1 MTLAAQASGPEQFR
15 DLVTARF
22 GLRFDD
28 SKLPFLTDLLHRRA
42 EARGRPVEA
51 YLADVDGDEA
61 ARLAEELTVGETY
74 FFRNNDQFRAFR
86 EIALPDR
93 LRARNGARLSLLS
106 AGCSSGEEPYTLAMI
121 CDEALPQPPSIR
133 AVDLNPAALRKAAAA
148 RYHVWALRET
158 PDTMRQKWFRPAG
171 RDLMLDEKIRA
182 AVRFE
187 RRNITEADP
196 ELWQPETYDVIFCRN
211 VIMYFTPAVQH
222 AVIGHIARAL
232 VPGGYLFLGHAETL
246 RGVSHDFHLRHT
258 HDTFYY
264 QRRDALED
272 REPLLRAFGDP
283 TSNPT
288 VPPRTEPDDITW
300 YDSIGEATRRVE
312 ALAAPRIATRLVAP
326 AASPPRL
333 PQPASPSR
341 AATAL
346 DLLRH
351 ERFDDALALLARTSS
366 AATPDPDALLLE
378 ASLLLQANRLAA
390 AAEVCRTLLDQDE
403 LNAGANYVLALC
415 FEGNGDS
422 VAALLH
428 YDLAIHLDP
437 AFAMPLMRRGM
448 LARRRG
454 ETDTARADLQRALE
468 LLQLEDAS
476 RLLLFGG
483 GFTRS
488 ALASLCQ
495 AELRAA
501 GGTA

>member
-1 MTLAAQASGPEQFR
+1 MTLAAEASVPEQFR
-15 DLVTARF
+15 ELVTARF

-28 SKLPFLTDLLHRRA
+28 SKLPFLSDLLHRRA
-42 EARGRPVEA
+42 EARGRPVDA
-51 YLADVDGDEA
+51 YLADVDTEEA

-74 FFRNNDQFRAFR
+74 FFRNNDQFQAFR

-93 LRARNGARLSLLS
+93 LRARKSGRLSLLS

-121 CDEALPQPPSIR
+121 CDDALPEAPAIR

-148 RYHVWALRET
+148 RYHTWSLRET
-158 PDTMRQKWFRPAG
+158 SEDMQQKWFRPAG
-171 RDLMLDEKIRA
+171 RDLILNDRLRA
-182 AVRFE
+182 AVHFD

-196 ELWQPETYDVIFCRN
+196 DLWKPESYDVVFCRN
-211 VIMYFTPAVQH
+211 VIMYFTPTVQQS
-222 AVIGHIARAL
+222 VIAHIARAL

-246 RGVSHDFHLRHT
+246 RGLSHAFHLRHT

-264 QRRDALED
+264 QRRDTLDATPPSPPSAFDLSI
-272 REPLLRAFGDP
+272 PLPAEQPL
-283 TSNPT
+283 
-288 VPPRTEPDDITW
+288 TEPPDISW
-300 YDSIGEATRRVE
+300 FDSIGDATRRVE
-312 ALAAPRIATRLVAP
+312 ALA
-326 AASPPRL
+326 SPRL
-333 PQPASPSR
+333 TEQRVTLRTEKPAPASP
-341 AATAL
+341 ANTTTAL

-351 ERFDDALALLARTSS
+351 ERFDDALALLDRGRA

-390 AAEVCRTLLDQDE
+390 AAEVCRTLLELDE

-422 VAALLH
+422 TSALLH

-448 LARRRG
+448 VARRRG